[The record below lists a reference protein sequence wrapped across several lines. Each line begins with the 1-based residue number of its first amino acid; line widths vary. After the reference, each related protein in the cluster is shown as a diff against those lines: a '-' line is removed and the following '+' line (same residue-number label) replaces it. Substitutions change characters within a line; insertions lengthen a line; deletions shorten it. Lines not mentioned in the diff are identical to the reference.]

1 MSKKSQNES
10 ILHMAKSY
18 AKVVMYQQ
26 QIIAYSI
33 MCFIFFLIGASLGSI
48 VRTGGFGLPVIFAI
62 IIFVIFF
69 VINLSAE
76 NVAWK
81 GELNPYL
88 AAWLPN
94 IIFCPFGTWI
104 TYTALTDSQIFDRE
118 KYKSLIKPC
127 TKRFLK
133 NKEHKRYQ

>member
-1 MSKKSQNES
+1 
-10 ILHMAKSY
+10 MAKSY

-48 VRTGGFGLPVIFAI
+48 VRKGGFGLPVIFAI

-81 GELNPYL
+81 GKLNPYL

-94 IIFCPFGTWI
+94 IIFFPFSIWI
-104 TYTALTDSQIFDRE
+104 TYKALTDSQIFDIE
-118 KYKSLIKPC
+118 KYKSLIKPF

-133 NKEHKRYQ
+133 NKEHERYQ